1 VRCVVVTGGPKIFAA
16 GADIKAMAT
25 RTANEAAANS
35 TAPLWRPLKEFP
47 KPVIAAVNGLAL
59 GGGCELAMQCDII
72 VAGRGARFG
81 QPEVRV
87 GILPGAGGTQRLVR
101 AVGKFKAMKMLM
113 TGEPIGAEEA
123 ERAGLVSEV
132 VDDASVLARALEL
145 AAAIAALPAE
155 ALRRIKELV
164 LAGADLPLDAALMM
178 ERQSMQLLFGTH
190 DQREGMAAFI
200 EKRAPDF
207 E

>member
-1 VRCVVVTGGPKIFAA
+1 
-16 GADIKAMAT
+16 
-25 RTANEAAANS
+25 
-35 TAPLWRPLKEFP
+35 
-47 KPVIAAVNGLAL
+47 
-59 GGGCELAMQCDII
+59 MQCDII